1 MTGSDPSP
9 RLGSDPGR
17 VATWL
22 VAGWL
27 VAGCA
32 PSEVAWQPVEPP
44 VEAPDFSLAALG
56 GGGGRRVGPPVEAPD
71 FSLAALD
78 GGDVRLSELR
88 GRVVVMEFWA
98 TWCGPCRYSSPS
110 LEVMY
115 RKYRDRGVTILLVN
129 QAESPEEIRA
139 WAEGRFTAPMLLDA
153 QQAVARQY
161 RVTGLPTLFIIDQQG
176 MIRYHEAGDGGGVG
190 GGLEPRLEGFFGE
203 LAAG

>member
-32 PSEVAWQPVEPP
+32 PSEVAWQPVE
-44 VEAPDFSLAALG
+44 
-56 GGGGRRVGPPVEAPD
+56 PPVEAPD

-129 QAESPEEIRA
+129 QAESPEEIRT

-176 MIRYHEAGDGGGVG
+176 MIRYHEAGYG
-190 GGLEPRLEGFFGE
+190 GGLERALQRIFEE
-203 LAAG
+203 LLAA